1 MSSYAESLE
10 EYFKYKDQL
19 IMNKKLESKSFYTET
34 DKEYRLELN
43 KTQINI
49 KKKNYLVLKDEIE
62 RLKKEANN
70 LTLDVLS
77 KQRMFLSSHKS
88 SSVSNSIKTD
98 MNEIENI
105 TKRIETLSNINSN
118 FIEVTSSGELYS
130 PDDSNNDEEKSDN
143 TDDLESLN
151 NDTSD
156 EDQDSMN
163 DDVESLND
171 DTSSTTS
178 VENQESVNDDDV
190 IPSVSYIDNEDNT
203 KSVLIDFKNNNVE
216 SNETLASSYIEENDY
231 ESDGYD
237 NNIIATENN
246 DTASDKNIE
255 INDDAVNIPSEI
267 NSSDKNIEDKN
278 NNEVENENNIKTI
291 TVNV

>member
-1 MSSYAESLE
+1 
-10 EYFKYKDQL
+10 
-19 IMNKKLESKSFYTET
+19 
-34 DKEYRLELN
+34 
-43 KTQINI
+43 
-49 KKKNYLVLKDEIE
+49 
-62 RLKKEANN
+62 
-70 LTLDVLS
+70 
-77 KQRMFLSSHKS
+77 MFLSSHKS

-151 NDTSD
+151 NATSD

-278 NNEVENENNIKTI
+278 NNEVENEKNIKTI

>member
-203 KSVLIDFKNNNVE
+203 KSVLTDFKNNNVE

>member
-178 VENQESVNDDDV
+178 VENQAVNDDDV